1 MVLNFQFNDPWQ
13 EYDLNH
19 FKWRKVG
26 PIPLALPITS
36 IWQRRGG
43 YDGGCPF
50 SPTFFRVVR
59 EKTKI
64 SLL

>member
-1 MVLNFQFNDPWQ
+1 MFLNFQFNDPWQ

-43 YDGGCPF
+43 YTGSRLF
-50 SPTFFRVVR
+50 SPTSFKVDR
-59 EKTKI
+59 EETKI
-64 SLL
+64 SLT